1 MSRYYDYFFKI
12 HVIGEPGVGKTSL
25 LLRFTENTFSAAHIF
40 PTTCLGFKIKTITL
54 DNKRIKLQI
63 WNGPGQGGLGPY
75 CTSYYRQTSGLIFV
89 YDVTD
94 GKSFDQVP
102 LTLSLIDEH
111 SGVQPHKLLVGNK
124 CDLVGERVIEYTT
137 AKEFANSLNIPF
149 IETSAKCSVNVEL
162 AFVMMASQIKIDFD
176 SKIKVPSVPSVPLDP
191 IDSVCLD
198 KKAEIKKSRCCC

>member
-1 MSRYYDYFFKI
+1 MEWARSR
-12 HVIGEPGVGKTSL
+12 
-25 LLRFTENTFSAAHIF
+25 
-40 PTTCLGFKIKTITL
+40 GFGAL
-54 DNKRIKLQI
+54 F
-63 WNGPGQGGLGPY
+63 
-75 CTSYYRQTSGLIFV
+75 SYYRQTSGLIVV

-102 LTLSLIDEH
+102 LTLNFFDKY
-111 SGVQPHKLLVGNK
+111 SGGQPHKLLVGNK

-176 SKIKVPSVPSVPLDP
+176 NKINDCNVNVTS
-191 IDSVCLD
+191 
-198 KKAEIKKSRCCC
+198 